1 MSDSAEILPGSRV
14 RLHLAIRLEDGT
26 EAVSTFGEEPVD
38 LQMGDGT
45 LQPGLELALYG
56 LKAGDTQTLDLLPEQ
71 AYGLRD
77 PALIQHMPMTDFDG
91 DFTPEVG
98 QIIAFSLPNGE
109 EAAGSILG
117 LDEGQVEVDF
127 NHPLAGHEITFE
139 VEILSVST
147 APVDVPPEKT
157 TPNPGSS

>member
-1 MSDSAEILPGSRV
+1 MNTPFEILPGSQV

-26 EAVSTFGEEPVD
+26 EALTTFDDDPVD

-56 LKAGDTQTLDLLPEQ
+56 LKAGEKQTLNLLPEQ

-77 PALIQHMPMTDFDG
+77 PALIQHMPLSEFDAG
-91 DFTPEVG
+91 FTPEKG
-98 QIIAFSLPNGE
+98 QIIAFRLANGE
-109 EAAGSILG
+109 EAPGAIL
-117 LDEGQVEVDF
+117 DIEDGQVEVDF

-139 VEILSVST
+139 VEILDVSPGAVDT
-147 APVDVPPEKT
+147 AEGPPERYRE
-157 TPNPGSS
+157 